1 MIRWIVAT
9 SLRFRLI
16 VVALGVGLIYFGVQR
31 VKDIPIDVFPEFAP
45 PRIEVQTLCLGLAPA
60 EVEEQVTVPIE
71 NAMNG
76 VPGVEILRSSSVPQ
90 LSSVTAILRHGADEL
105 AARQL
110 VRERVAIATQGMPT
124 WAAPPV
130 MMPPVSTTSRVMKI
144 GVTAKNKSMMDLSM
158 IAYWKI
164 RSRLLAVPGVANVAI
179 WGEQLKM
186 LQVQVD
192 PERLADLNLT
202 LDGVMEKT
210 SDALEVG
217 LLRYSGGAHI
227 GTGGF
232 IDTPEKRLPVHH
244 ILTSTTPEAL
254 AQVPVAKRG
263 GKQLVLGDV
272 AQLVWGPQGMVGDA
286 VINDGAGLML
296 IVEKYP
302 WGNTLEVTRAVE
314 AALDGLKQGL
324 PDVEIDT
331 KIFRPAEYISA
342 SIDNLSRALILG
354 CILVVA
360 VVFAFLYELRTAL
373 ICIVAMPLSLLAAV
387 LVLHWTGST
396 LNTMVLAGF
405 VIALGVVVDDA
416 ILDVENIMRRLRERR
431 AAGDTK
437 PTAQIILDASVEV
450 RHPIFYATLI
460 VVLAVVPVFF
470 MQALSGAF
478 FKPLI
483 LAYVMAIMASL
494 IVAVT
499 VTPVLCLFLL
509 RKSSL
514 TGRESPLSV
523 WLGRGYTRLLGP
535 ATRKPMAAYITV
547 AVITLAGA
555 ITWPMLGY
563 SLLPPFKE
571 RDFLIHWI
579 ADPSTSHPEMLRITK
594 LVSRELRSIPG
605 VRNFGAHIG
614 QAFLADEIV
623 GVANGENWISID
635 PKVDYDETVA
645 AIKEVVDGYPGLYR
659 GVETYLDERI
669 SEVLTGESEPIVVRI
684 FGSDLNV
691 LRVQA
696 ELVRQAMTTIKGI
709 NDVKKDINVDVPHI
723 QVTERPDA
731 ALHYG
736 LKPGDVRRAS
746 AVLMAGEEVGD
757 IFSGGRTYDV
767 QVWTTP
773 DWRHSFTS
781 VEQMLLDTPTGQ
793 RVRLKDVADVRITPT
808 PNVIKREDESRRI
821 DIQAGVEGRDLAA
834 VAQDVQRVLET
845 IKFPLGYHAIMQGA
859 YVELQSAQSNLQFF
873 AIIALI
879 GIYLLLQLSFR
890 SWRLAA
896 LSFLTLPSALVGG
909 VLAAFAGG
917 GIITLGSLVGF
928 LSVLGIAARNGIM
941 MISHFQ
947 HLELYENQPFGLD
960 LVLRGARERLRPI
973 LMTTGATAFAIL
985 PLAIYGNQPG
995 QEIEFPMAVVILGG
1009 LVTSTLLNLFI
1020 LPALYLR
1027 FGAGTLPLDEAPATP
1042 AVTGGLRGAA

>member
-1 MIRWIVAT
+1 MIRWIVGT
-9 SLRFRLI
+9 SLRFRFI
-16 VVALGVGLIYFGVQR
+16 VVALGLGLVYFGTQR

-45 PRIEVQTLCLGLAPA
+45 PRIEIQTLCLGLSPA

-90 LSSVTAILRHGADEL
+90 LSSVMAILHHGADEL
-105 AARQL
+105 TARQL
-110 VRERVAIATQGMPT
+110 VTERVAIATQGMPT

-144 GVTAKNKSMMDLSM
+144 GVTSKSRSMMDLSM
-158 IAYWKI
+158 LAYWKI
-164 RSRLLAVPGVANVAI
+164 RSRLLAVRGVANVAI

-192 PERLADLNLT
+192 PDQLAKLGLT
-202 LDGVMEKT
+202 LDHVMEQT
-210 SDALEVG
+210 ADALDVG

-232 IDTPEKRLPVHH
+232 IDTPQLRLPVHH
-244 ILTSTTPEAL
+244 VLTSTTPEAL
-254 AQVPVAKRG
+254 AQVPVAWRD

-272 AQLVWGPQGMVGDA
+272 AKLGWGPQGMVGDA
-286 VINDGAGLML
+286 VINDGPGLML
-296 IVEKYP
+296 VVEKFP

-314 AALDGLKQGL
+314 AALDELKPGLS
-324 PDVEIDT
+324 DVEIDST
-331 KIFRPAEYISA
+331 IFRPAEYIRA
-342 SIDNLSRALILG
+342 SVDNLSRALILG

-360 VVFAFLYELRTAL
+360 VVFAFLYELRTGL
-373 ICIVAMPLSLLAAV
+373 ICIIAMPLSLLAAV
-387 LVLHWTGST
+387 IVLHWTGST

-437 PTAQIILDASVEV
+437 PTAQIIVDASVEV
-450 RHPIFYATLI
+450 RNPILYATLI

-483 LAYVMAIMASL
+483 FAYVMAIMASL
-494 IVAVT
+494 VVAVT
-499 VTPVLCLFLL
+499 ITPVLCLFLL
-509 RKSSL
+509 RNASF
-514 TGRESPLSV
+514 TGRESPLSG
-523 WLGRGYTRLLGP
+523 WLGRAYVRVLGR
-535 ATRKPMAAYITV
+535 ATRRPKAAYVAV
-547 AVITLAGA
+547 AVITLAGFA
-555 ITWPMLGY
+555 TWPMLGF

-594 LVSRELRSIPG
+594 LVSRELRRIPG

-614 QAFLADEIV
+614 QAFLADEVV
-623 GVANGENWISID
+623 GVSNGENWISID
-635 PKVDYDETVA
+635 PKVEYDKTLA

-659 GVETYLDERI
+659 NVETYLDERI
-669 SEVLTGESEPIVVRI
+669 EEVLTGESEPIVVRI
-684 FGSDLNV
+684 FGSDLKV
-691 LRVQA
+691 LREQA
-696 ELVRQAMTTIKGI
+696 EVVRQALITIKGI
-709 NDVKKDINVDVPHI
+709 DDVKKDVNVDVPHI
-723 QVTERPDA
+723 QVTEKPVE
-731 ALHYG
+731 ALPYG

-757 IFSGGRTYDV
+757 IFVDGRAHDV
-767 QVWTTP
+767 QVWTAP
-773 DWRHSFTS
+773 EWRHSFNS
-781 VEQMLLDTPTGQ
+781 VEQMLIDTPNGE
-793 RVRLKDVADVRITPT
+793 RVHLKDVADVRILPT
-808 PNVIKREDESRRI
+808 PNVIKREGGSRRI
-821 DIQAGVEGRDLAA
+821 DIQAGVAGRDLAA
-834 VAQDVQRVLET
+834 VAQDVQRRLDT
-845 IKFPLGYHAIMQGA
+845 ITFPLGYHAILQGA
-859 YVELQSAQSNLQFF
+859 YVELQAAHANLQFF
-873 AIIALI
+873 SLVALA
-879 GIYLLLQLSFR
+879 GIFLLLQLSFR
-890 SWRLAA
+890 SWRLAI

-909 VLAAFAGG
+909 VLAAFAAGG
-917 GIITLGSLVGF
+917 MITLGSLVGF

-947 HLELYENQPFGLD
+947 HLELYENEPFGLD

-985 PLAIYGNQPG
+985 PLVIYGNQPG
-995 QEIEFPMAVVILGG
+995 QEIEYPLAVVILGG
-1009 LVTSTLLNLFI
+1009 LATSTLLNLFVV
-1020 LPALYLR
+1020 PALYLR
-1027 FGAGTLPLDEAPATP
+1027 FGPGTAHGQAIPISAEPAAT
-1042 AVTGGLRGAA
+1042 AD